1 MNYFPDALLIAV
13 NVNFFQFSFQTFK
26 INNISW
32 VHFTI
37 LFFCL
42 FVLFCSIPLWL
53 ELFFSQPT
61 LTCLQTPQ
69 WVGGNAWTA
78 LTNVTVLL
86 SLVVIFQSSSYMV
99 FQQLLVLLTA
109 PCFWSMIF
117 LNFWF
122 WLSSY
127 FIWCPFSVFFAT

>member
-1 MNYFPDALLIAV
+1 MSA
-13 NVNFFQFSFQTFK
+13 FFYT
-26 INNISW
+26 
-32 VHFTI
+32 
-37 LFFCL
+37 FFCL

-109 PCFWSMIF
+109 PCFMKHV
-117 LNFWF
+117 L
-122 WLSSY
+122 
-127 FIWCPFSVFFAT
+127 P

>member
-32 VHFTI
+32 VHFSI

-109 PCFWSMIF
+109 PCFWSMFF